1 MPTDRELVALAKRGD
16 SEAFGQLYLRHK
28 GRVTRLCGRFT
39 REPEDLAQEA
49 FVNAYKALP
58 RFKGKCEFGTW
69 LYRIAVNLGL
79 MSRRRPR
86 RVWAEGD
93 LDEAFTLDLF
103 QSPEPSFELNPDS
116 ALVWRAMGGISPA
129 CQGVV
134 AMRYVRGM
142 TDREISNDTGVPL
155 STVKSRVARGRGQF
169 RERYLE
175 LAR

>member
-79 MSRRRPR
+79 MLKRRTR
-86 RVWAEGD
+86 RVWIEGD
-93 LDEAFTLDLF
+93 LDEAFTLEEI
-103 QSPEPSFELNPDS
+103 QSQEPSFEFNPDS
-116 ALVWRAMGGISPA
+116 ALVWLVMDGMSPTY
-129 CQGVV
+129 QGVV

-142 TDREISNDTGVPL
+142 TDREISNDMGVPL
-155 STVKSRVARGRGQF
+155 STVKSRMMRGRIQF
-169 RERYLE
+169 RERYQE
-175 LAR
+175 LTR